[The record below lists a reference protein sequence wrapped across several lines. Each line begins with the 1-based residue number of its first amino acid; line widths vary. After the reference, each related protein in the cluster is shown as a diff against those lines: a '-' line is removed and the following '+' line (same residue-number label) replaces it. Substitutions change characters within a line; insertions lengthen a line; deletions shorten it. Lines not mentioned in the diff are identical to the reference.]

1 MGKFNLLSERLKW
14 AVERRLEASPT
25 ITRITK
31 GKLALEAEVSPP
43 AVGYWFSD
51 TNGIQAPA
59 ARKLAAFLGVDPVW
73 LEKGEGSPDISAPK
87 PDSDYKPI
95 EADDHQFVHIPLVE
109 LKLSAGLSGYQTVPL
124 GNEDSILN
132 VREGWM
138 RSRKLNPRHLVAIQ
152 VTGDSMER
160 ALHAGDIVIL
170 DTSDTTPIDGEVY
183 AVNYEGQAVVKRLE
197 RDAGEWWLT
206 SDNASPGRHGRK
218 VCRGDDCIIVGRV
231 VRKESDRI

>member
-1 MGKFNLLSERLKW
+1 MGNFNLLSERLKW
-14 AVERRLEASPT
+14 AVQHRLDADPPIS
-25 ITRITK
+25 RITK
-31 GKLALEAEVSPP
+31 GKIALEAGVSPP

-73 LEKGEGSPDISAPK
+73 LEKGEGSPNLAP
-87 PDSDYKPI
+87 PSEEPGYRALD
-95 EADDHQFVHIPLVE
+95 EGNRRFVQIPLVE
-109 LKLSAGLSGYQTVPL
+109 LKLSAGLTGYQTVPV
-124 GNEDSILN
+124 GDEDSMLN
-132 VREGWM
+132 LREGWM
-138 RSRKLNPRHLVAIQ
+138 RERRLNPRNLVAIQ

-197 RDAGEWWLT
+197 RDAGDWWLT

>member
-1 MGKFNLLSERLKW
+1 MENFKLLSERLKW
-14 AVERRLEASPT
+14 AVERRLRATPH

-31 GKLALEAEVSPP
+31 GKLALEAGVSPP

-59 ARKLAAFLGVDPVW
+59 ARKLGEFLGVDPVW
-73 LEKGEGSPDISAPK
+73 LEKGEGSPEPAAPK
-87 PDSDYKPI
+87 EDPGYQPLQPDDR
-95 EADDHQFVHIPLVE
+95 QFVQIPLVE

-124 GNEDSILN
+124 GDTDSTLN
-132 VREGWM
+132 LREGWM
-138 RSRKLNPRHLVAIQ
+138 RTRRLNPKNLVAIQ
-152 VTGDSMER
+152 ITGDSMER
-160 ALHAGDIVIL
+160 SLHAGDIVIL
-170 DTSDTTPIDGEVY
+170 DTSDTDPKDGEVY

-197 RDAGEWWLT
+197 RDAGDWWLT

>member
-1 MGKFNLLSERLKW
+1 MGNFKLLSERLKW
-14 AVERRLEASPT
+14 AVEQRLKGTPPVS
-25 ITRITK
+25 RITK
-31 GKLALEAEVSPP
+31 GKLALEAGVSPP

-59 ARKLAAFLGVDPVW
+59 ARKLAAYLGVDPVW
-73 LEKGEGSPDISAPK
+73 LEKGEGSPEVAAPTA
-87 PDSDYKPI
+87 DAEFQSLQ
-95 EADDHQFVHIPLVE
+95 ADDSQFVQVPLVE
-109 LKLSAGLSGYQTVPL
+109 LKLSAGISGYQTTPL
-124 GNEDSILN
+124 GDSDSTLN
-132 VREGWM
+132 LREGWM
-138 RSRKLNPRHLVAIQ
+138 RSRRLNPRNLVAIQ

-170 DTSDTTPIDGEVY
+170 DTSDTTPVDGEVY
-183 AVNYEGQAVVKRLE
+183 AVNYEGQAVIKRLE
-197 RDAGEWWLT
+197 RDAGDWWLT